1 MHVLLPGNDTVL
13 VVQGVGCQQQCAV
26 GQQATFVGV
35 VELAEGGGQGAQAG
49 QLGITVVQ
57 RRSTEVDPVGGNLAA
72 QVGQPLIDAN
82 NKGLVAEQRTL
93 GVVQRGGRQRETI
106 RAGDFTLAVADRCE
120 VFKQQL
126 ARRIDQAAL
135 VGQYAIAQVQADIA
149 VAVQPAVAGLIQAGD
164 HGRQGH
170 GAGDAA
176 GIAIVDQPG
185 IQLKLAGTGQATVL
199 MVVEGA
205 GGQRQAFTRNT
216 ATLAVIEA
224 GAGERQCRIAED
236 LPAPIGNVAI
246 DIDRRNPGTADT
258 ARVVGQRR
266 GTQRQ

>member
-57 RRSTEVDPVGGNLAA
+57 RCSTEVDPVGGNLAA